1 MSRLSSM
8 TQENAPDLNCDSR
21 RISPA
26 REPLLL
32 VLYVL
37 FAGCGGGGLEPLSVS
52 VDPSIM
58 EGPAALADQGLG
70 ERPLVQIA
78 DSKGVKSS
86 FIENEVLFEGTEA
99 EVDDFVART
108 HGSVLTTTEP
118 PPPPPGLVARP
129 SLNLPRRTLIRLD
142 PTPSD
147 LAKLA
152 VHAQAVGISGS
163 ARVSSDAGAH
173 LLALAFSETA
183 AGHRTAPNFVS
194 RFDGYLYRTR
204 EQSNQDAFGWPE
216 FGSPSRVIDAP
227 YLGYPTFNPSVSQ
240 AWQLVARAG
249 FARRVNVAIIDGG
262 FWLDANGN
270 AKLEPS
276 GRSDLPSH
284 PVQYDF
290 IARSYQAGGMNPNQ
304 CTGGSP
310 CPWHGNKSA
319 SVATGTL
326 DNQAGAAGTG
336 GQVANPFLFKMDGS
350 DGAVITALNTAVSW
364 GADIVSMSFGG
375 DCNMWCRAGRDVNSY
390 DSALDNARGA
400 GLLLIA
406 AAGNDGK
413 NLREND
419 VYPCEYEG
427 VYCVGALQGG
437 GSINAISYS
446 NYGPPVSI
454 WAPTN
459 IRAMPDGATGGIG
472 LTMHTGTSA
481 SCPYVAGVAAMM
493 KAVNPSLSADAIKN
507 ILTSTA
513 FVAQSL
519 DFKVTAAIQPF
530 PALVQAAGGYHLAP
544 DVQITSPPDNGT
556 SVVVPFRPLA
566 FSGNAADV
574 RDGAL
579 SGGALH
585 WSSDVDGPL
594 GNGTEINFDFTN
606 APEGAR
612 RITLTATNSAGISSS
627 TSIRFTV
634 RFVHNPPTP
643 VITWPAPNAIIAP
656 GTYWLTG
663 YARSTDPGVIAG
675 NLPCDRLLFNNSVRG
690 EPVPNDASLC
700 RAQWTWTG
708 ADVGTQVVT
717 LNATNRLGD
726 VGRSSTSVS
735 IRVPQQRTLAVQILS
750 PIPGALYSL
759 VLGGA
764 PRNVALSGS
773 ASPIEPRS
781 IVSYSWYEY
790 TTAQGVTTKRLI
802 GGGPDFLW
810 PMTDAVCGTEL
821 RIHDVDLTVR
831 LEVVDDVP
839 SDPSRTTSGASEVP
853 IRVTCMP
860 PPR

>member
-8 TQENAPDLNCDSR
+8 MRKNVAELYRDSR
-21 RISPA
+21 RTSRA

-32 VLYVL
+32 MLYALCV
-37 FAGCGGGGLEPLSVS
+37 GCGGSGLEPVS
-52 VDPSIM
+52 LTVDPSIM

-70 ERPLVQIA
+70 ERPLVQIV
-78 DSKGVKSS
+78 DSKGAKSA
-86 FIENEVLFEGTEA
+86 FIENEVLFEGSEA
-99 EVDDFVART
+99 EVDAFVART
-108 HGSVLTTTEP
+108 HGTVLTTTEP
-118 PPPPPGLVARP
+118 PPPPPGIVPRP
-129 SLNLPRRTLIRLD
+129 ASNFPKRTLIRLD
-142 PTPSD
+142 PMPSD
-147 LAKLA
+147 LSKLA
-152 VHAQAVGISGS
+152 IHAQAIGISGR

-173 LLALAFSETA
+173 LLSLALSETA

-194 RFDGYLYRTR
+194 SSNGYLYGTQ
-204 EQSNQDAFGWPE
+204 ELYNQNAFSWPE
-216 FGSPSRVIDAP
+216 FGTPAYTVDAP
-227 YLGYPTFNPSVSQ
+227 YLGYPTFNPNVSQ
-240 AWQLVARAG
+240 SWQFVARGG
-249 FARRVNVAIIDGG
+249 FVRRVKVALIDGG
-262 FWLDANGN
+262 FWLDTNGN
-270 AKLEPS
+270 AKSDPS
-276 GRSDLPSH
+276 GRSDLPNH

-290 IARSYQAGGMNPNQ
+290 VGRSYRAGGPNPAQ

-319 SVATGTL
+319 SVATAIL
-326 DNQAGAAGTG
+326 DNQTGAAGTG
-336 GQVANPFLFKMDGS
+336 GQVADPFLFKVDLS

-364 GADIVSMSFGG
+364 GADIVSMSFSS
-375 DCNMWCRAGRDVNSY
+375 DCNMWCRGYRDFNGF
-390 DSALDNARGA
+390 DSALDRARDA
-400 GLLLIA
+400 GLLLVA

-419 VYPCEYEG
+419 VYPCEYDG
-427 VYCVGALQGG
+427 VFCVGALSGG
-437 GSINAISYS
+437 GRWNSASYS

-459 IRAMPDGATGGIG
+459 VRAMPDGDTGGTG

-530 PALVQAAGGYHLAP
+530 PALLQAAGGYHLAP
-544 DVQITSPPDNGT
+544 DVRITSPSDNST

-579 SGGALH
+579 SGAALH

-594 GNGTEINFDFTN
+594 GAGADINFDFTN
-606 APEGAR
+606 APEGPR
-612 RITLTATNSAGISSS
+612 RITLTASNSAGISSS
-627 TSIRFTV
+627 NSIRLTL

-643 VITWPAPNAIIAP
+643 IITWPAPNAIIAP
-656 GTYWLTG
+656 ATYWLSG

-675 NLPCDRLLFNNSVRG
+675 NLPCDRLLFNNAVRG
-690 EPVPNDASLC
+690 EPVPNDPSLC
-700 RAQWTWTG
+700 RAQWTWTA
-708 ADVGTQVVT
+708 ADVGAQVVT
-717 LNATNRLGD
+717 LSATNRLGD
-726 VGRSSTSVS
+726 VGRSSTSVT

-750 PIPGALYSL
+750 PIPGATYSL
-759 VLGGA
+759 VMGGL

-781 IVSYSWYEY
+781 TVSYSWFEY
-790 TTAQGVTTKRLI
+790 TTAQGVATKRLI
-802 GGGPDFLW
+802 GAGANFLW
-810 PMTDAVCGTEL
+810 PMSDSVCGTET
-821 RIHDVDLTVR
+821 RIHDVDLTIR

-853 IRVTCMP
+853 IRVTCNP